1 MKNIK
6 NKIENIEKAGVLDK
20 KELKKLIKLKNKA
33 LKDKKLI
40 IKD

>member
-6 NKIENIEKAGVLDK
+6 NKIENIEKSGILDK